1 MSRRDQNGL
10 VRALPAVFALV
21 LAARVLP
28 AQMGPGAATATAG
41 SSGPGSGQGSG
52 LGSGSG
58 QGVVLDRIVA
68 VVNSD
73 VVLESDI
80 DEERR
85 FSAFQPPASGTS
97 SEGFSRER
105 AVERLINRDLILEQA
120 KLQPQPPITDKE
132 VDAQLEQ
139 LRKDSPKCRAYHC
152 ETDAGWAKFVA
163 DQGFTMDE
171 LRARW
176 RQRMEALRFIE
187 IRFRSGIQI
196 SNAEIQEYYDKTLLP
211 EYAKQK
217 VPPAKLADVSDRI
230 REVLLQQQVS
240 NLLGDWL
247 KSLRVQGSV
256 RVIQPDG
263 AVAQ

>member
-1 MSRRDQNGL
+1 M
-10 VRALPAVFALV
+10 
-21 LAARVLP
+21 
-28 AQMGPGAATATAG
+28 
-41 SSGPGSGQGSG
+41 
-52 LGSGSG
+52 
-58 QGVVLDRIVA
+58 LDRLVA

-73 VVLESDI
+73 AVLESDI

-85 FSAFQPPASGTS
+85 FAAFQPPASGTS
-97 SEGFSRER
+97 NEGFSRER

-120 KLQPQPPITDKE
+120 RLQPQPPITDE
-132 VDAQLEQ
+132 DVDQQLEQ

-163 DQGFTMDE
+163 DQGFTMEE

-196 SNAEIQEYYDKTLLP
+196 SNAEIQDYYDKTLLP
-211 EYAKQK
+211 EYARQK
-217 VPPAKLADVSDRI
+217 VRPAKLADVSDQI

-247 KSLRVQGSV
+247 KSLRAQGSV

-263 AVAQ
+263 AVTQ

>member
-1 MSRRDQNGL
+1 MLAG
-10 VRALPAVFALV
+10 FAFL
-21 LAARVLP
+21 LAARSLP
-28 AQMGPGAATATAG
+28 AQAGPGVGSGAATLP
-41 SSGPGSGQGSG
+41 GPGTTPTASSGQGSE
-52 LGSGSG
+52 SG
-58 QGVVLDRIVA
+58 QGVMLDRLVA

-73 VVLESDI
+73 AVLESDI
-80 DEERR
+80 NEERR
-85 FSAFQPPASGTS
+85 FAAFQPPASGTS
-97 SEGFSRER
+97 NEGFSRER

-120 KLQPQPPITDKE
+120 RLQPQPPITDEE
-132 VDAQLEQ
+132 VDQQLAQ

-163 DQGFTMDE
+163 DQGFTMEE

-196 SNAEIQEYYDKTLLP
+196 STAEIQDYYDKTLLP
-211 EYAKQK
+211 EYARQK
-217 VPPAKLADVSDRI
+217 VRPAKLSDVSDQI

-247 KSLRVQGSV
+247 KSLRAQGSV

-263 AVAQ
+263 AVTQ

>member
-1 MSRRDQNGL
+1 M
-10 VRALPAVFALV
+10 
-21 LAARVLP
+21 
-28 AQMGPGAATATAG
+28 
-41 SSGPGSGQGSG
+41 
-52 LGSGSG
+52 
-58 QGVVLDRIVA
+58 LDRMVA

-73 VVLESDI
+73 AVLESDI

-85 FSAFQPPASGTS
+85 FAAFQPPASGTS
-97 SEGFSRER
+97 NEGFSRER

-120 KLQPQPPITDKE
+120 RLQPQPPITDEE
-132 VDAQLEQ
+132 VDQQLEQ

-152 ETDAGWAKFVA
+152 ETEAGWAKFVA
-163 DQGFTMDE
+163 DQGFTMQE

-196 SNAEIQEYYDKTLLP
+196 SNAEIQDYYDKTLLP
-211 EYAKQK
+211 EYAQQK
-217 VPPAKLADVSDRI
+217 VRPAKLADVSDRI

-247 KSLRVQGSV
+247 KSLRAQGSV

-263 AVAQ
+263 VVTQ